1 MAETLHF
8 DLVSPERRVASG
20 PALEVRIP
28 GIEGDMAALPGHVPL
43 VTTLRPGVVRVRG
56 EDGGTEEY
64 CVVGGAAQIT
74 ADGVMVLAEDSLHVS
89 EVTQEAV
96 DRFFEA
102 ARRKQEE
109 AKKQA
114 EETEDYG
121 IVDDA
126 AKIMSDMA
134 SLATDMGYETRGPA
148 PS

>member
-1 MAETLHF
+1 MADTLDY

-20 PALEVRIP
+20 KALEVRLP
-28 GIEGDMAALPGHVPL
+28 GMEGEMAAMPGHVPL
-43 VTTLRPGVVRVRG
+43 VTTLRPGIVRVRV
-56 EDGGTEEY
+56 EDGSTEEY

-74 ADGVMVLAEDSLHVS
+74 AEGVTILAEDSLHIS
-89 EVTQEAV
+89 EITQDAV

-102 ARRKQEE
+102 ARLKQEE
-109 AKKQA
+109 AQKQA

-126 AKIMSDMA
+126 ARIMADMS
-134 SLATDMGYETRGPA
+134 SLAIDMGYETRGPA